1 MLKWGTAQMQSEKG
15 SDALTNLFCQ
25 IRSLQLHVRKHWQWL
40 QLDFRLQ
47 RRWKKKSSISI
58 NFSESIMEYLNYS
71 EQFLTFFLLFS
82 LRNSYFVFA
91 QALCKMRM
99 KRACVI
105 EKSWKVK
112 DDG

>member
-1 MLKWGTAQMQSEKG
+1 
-15 SDALTNLFCQ
+15 
-25 IRSLQLHVRKHWQWL
+25 
-40 QLDFRLQ
+40 
-47 RRWKKKSSISI
+47 
-58 NFSESIMEYLNYS
+58 MEYLNYS

-112 DDG
+112 GDG